1 MRVRPVLDLLE
12 GVVVRGIGG
21 QRGDYRPIVSR
32 LTTDPSPLSV
42 ARSLADT
49 FGFRDFYVA
58 DLDAILH
65 ARPNLRH
72 LEELTKAGFRLA
84 VDAGV
89 KSPGEVDRLLSA
101 GVETV
106 ILGLES
112 LHSPESFSQIANR
125 ARISR
130 FLFSLDLQHGKP
142 LATEHWPATAP
153 AILDLVLAAGL
164 NRLLVL
170 DLADVGTAAGG
181 STQDL
186 IRDCR
191 VLPQVQEL
199 WAGGGARGPEDL
211 RHWEAL
217 GIDEVLVASALHDG
231 RLTAADVEGY
241 AG

>member
-1 MRVRPVLDLLE
+1 MRVRPVLDLLN

-21 QRGDYRPIVSR
+21 HRGRYRPIVSR
-32 LTTDPSPLSV
+32 LTTDPSSLAV

-65 ARPNLRH
+65 TRPNLGQ
-72 LEELTKAGFRLA
+72 LEELAGAGFRLA

-89 KSPGEVDRLLSA
+89 KSPKEIDRLLSV
-101 GVETV
+101 GVDTV

-112 LHSPESFSQIANR
+112 LHSPEIIGQITNQAPTH
-125 ARISR
+125 R

-153 AILDLVLAAGL
+153 EIVDVVLAAGL
-164 NRLLVL
+164 HRLLVL

-186 IRDCR
+186 IRACR
-191 VLPQVQEL
+191 VLPQLQEL
-199 WAGGGARGPEDL
+199 WAGGGVRGPEDL
-211 RHWEAL
+211 RRWEAL
-217 GIDEVLVASALHDG
+217 GIAEVLVASALHDG
-231 RLTAADVEGY
+231 RLTAADVGGS

>member
-1 MRVRPVLDLLE
+1 MRVRPVLDLLN

-21 QRGDYRPIVSR
+21 HRGQYRPIVSR
-32 LTTDPSPLSV
+32 LTTDPSPLAV

-65 ARPNLRH
+65 ARPNLTH
-72 LEELTKAGFRLA
+72 LEELTEAGFRLA

-89 KSPGEVDRLLSA
+89 KSPEDVDRLLSV
-101 GVETV
+101 GVDTV

-112 LHSPESFSQIANR
+112 LRSPEMIGQIANT
-125 ARISR
+125 ARTPR

-181 STQDL
+181 STHDL
-186 IRDCR
+186 IRGCR

-199 WAGGGARGPEDL
+199 WSGGGVRGPGDL
-211 RHWEAL
+211 RRWEAL
-217 GIDEVLVASALHDG
+217 EIDEVLVASALHDG
-231 RLTAADVEGY
+231 RLTAADVDGCT
-241 AG
+241 G